1 MNRRRWL
8 LSLAIG
14 VILLGS
20 LGYWG
25 YHQYTVRKQLEI
37 VLTNKYYRSFY
48 DTLNNIQNV
57 EVLLSKLLVAQAP
70 EVDSKILLEIWQR
83 ANAAQT
89 NLNQL
94 PLPDI
99 SIGRTAK
106 FLTQVGDYAYSL
118 AGKVS
123 SGVEKN
129 PKERETLSRLY
140 KQASTLNTDLQDMER
155 QIAAGKLYLSELSQK
170 TGRVFQRQESKLSS
184 RNFQTVEE
192 HMKGIPAL
200 IYDGP
205 FSDHLEKK
213 EPKGLTGGKI
223 TAEQAREKALEFL
236 DRRHPPENY
245 AVERVSINEGKIKAY
260 QVDIASHRP
269 GFQEWAAV
277 AVSETGGHVLWYTSA
292 RNMGRQTLS
301 LEQAREKAKEF
312 LIRRGYR
319 ELIPTYYEHGG
330 GVAIFNFAATQNGV
344 ILYPD
349 QVKVSVA
356 LDDGQV
362 VGLEAASYL
371 MNHHRREI
379 PRPRITAAQARTKL
393 SPNLKNVTGGH
404 LALIPAG
411 VDKEKLVYEF
421 RGQLDND
428 TFLVYINALDGKEEQ
443 VLRLVRNREG
453 ILTL

>member
-1 MNRRRWL
+1 MTRRRWL
-8 LSLAIG
+8 LPLVIG

-25 YHQYTVRKQLEI
+25 YHQYTVRKQLEV

-99 SIGRTAK
+99 SVGRTAK

-123 SGVEKN
+123 SGEEKN
-129 PKERETLSRLY
+129 AKEWETLQRLY
-140 KQASTLNTDLQDMER
+140 RQASTLNTDLQDIER
-155 QIAAGKLYLSELSQK
+155 QVAAGKLYLSELSRR
-170 TGRVFQRQESKLSS
+170 TGRVFQRREPELAS

-192 HMKGIPAL
+192 HMKGIPTL

-205 FSDHLEKK
+205 FSDHLEKS

-245 AVERVSINEGKIKAY
+245 VVERVSINKGKIRAY
-260 QVDIASHRP
+260 QVDIASRRLS
-269 GFQEWAAV
+269 FQERAAV
-277 AVSETGGHVLWYTSA
+277 AVSETGGHVLWYTNA
-292 RNMGRQTLS
+292 RNVGKQALT

-319 ELIPTYYEHGG
+319 DLVPTYYEHGG

-349 QVKVSVA
+349 QIKVSVA
-356 LDDGQV
+356 LDDGQI
-362 VGLEAASYL
+362 VGLEAAGYL

-379 PRPRITAAQARTKL
+379 PRPRLTAAQARAKL
-393 SPNLKNVTGGH
+393 SPQLKNVTGGH
-404 LALIPAG
+404 LVLIPVG
-411 VDKEKLVYEF
+411 VEKEKLAYEF

-443 VLRLVRNREG
+443 VLRLVRNPEG

>member
-1 MNRRRWL
+1 MSRRRWL
-8 LSLAIG
+8 IPLAIG

-20 LGYWG
+20 LGYWS

-37 VLTNKYYRSFY
+37 ALSNKYYRSFY

-57 EVLLSKLLVAQAP
+57 EVLLSKLLIAQAP

-118 AGKVS
+118 ARKVS
-123 SGVEKN
+123 SGEEKTAR
-129 PKERETLSRLY
+129 ERETIQRLY
-140 KQASTLNTDLQDMER
+140 KQAATLNTDLQDIER
-155 QIAAGKLYLSELSQK
+155 QIAAGKLYLSELSRR
-170 TGRVFQRQESKLSS
+170 TGRVFQRQEPKLAS

-192 HMKGIPAL
+192 HMKGMPTL

-205 FSDHLEKK
+205 FSDHLEKS

-223 TAEQAREKALEFL
+223 TADQARQKALEFI
-236 DRRHPPENY
+236 DRHHPPENY
-245 AVERVSINEGKIKAY
+245 VVERVGTNKGKIRAY
-260 QVDIASHRP
+260 HVDIASRRP
-269 GFQEWAAV
+269 AFQEKAAV
-277 AVSETGGHVLWYTSA
+277 AVSETGGHVLWYTNA
-292 RNMGRQTLS
+292 RNLS
-301 LEQAREKAKEF
+301 KQALPVEQAREKAKEF

-319 ELIPTYYEHGG
+319 DMLPTYYEHGG
-330 GVAIFNFAATQNGV
+330 GVAIFNFAATQNGI

-349 QVKVSVA
+349 QIKVTVA
-356 LDDGQV
+356 LDNGQV
-362 VGLEAASYL
+362 LGMEAAGYL

-379 PRPRITAAQARTKL
+379 PRPRLTAAQARAKL
-393 SPNLKNVTGGH
+393 SPHLKNITGGH
-404 LALIPAG
+404 LAIIPIGA
-411 VDKEKLVYEF
+411 DQEKLVYEF

-443 VLRLVRNREG
+443 VLRLVRNPEG